1 MKRLLSIILTMVYIH
16 QYNVIYLQS
25 NNGIIMQTT
34 LKKESEIDIKKKQI
48 LLFNLFIVR
57 RF

>member
-1 MKRLLSIILTMVYIH
+1 MVYIH

-34 LKKESEIDIKKKQI
+34 LKKESEIEIDIDKKKQI
-48 LLFNLFIVR
+48 LFYNVLLYIV
-57 RF
+57 F

>member
-1 MKRLLSIILTMVYIH
+1 LSIILTMVYIH

-34 LKKESEIDIKKKQI
+34 L
-48 LLFNLFIVR
+48 
-57 RF
+57 